1 MRSIRSAMTVFI
13 ALIIIVMGIT
23 LATISI
29 IIAGKAV
36 DMGSMGN
43 MDTLV
48 ENVASYADLKL
59 ESDLIALRTIAEFPV
74 IKEDGSLKEQAE
86 SIGQYVQNVGKNARY
101 FVLTDTTGH
110 SYTSEGVER
119 DVSKRE
125 YFQEALKGKSVISGP
140 IISAKGEPSIYGA
153 VPVRGYD
160 GNIKG
165 TIAVNI
171 DTGILKDFAAQMS
184 ISENGKAV
192 IINRSSGEILCADV
206 EEYVKNAET
215 FEHLAQ
221 TSEPGLV
228 NFAEITK
235 KMQAAQHAC
244 ELIKIYGKDYYIA
257 YTAMKTADWALAID
271 APRSDFAASVSF
283 LAELLIISS
292 VIFAVIAITVG
303 FIFATSLSRP
313 INLIYRALDSVSN
326 GNLVLDNKDDESGR
340 KLLARKDELGK
351 MGKALKKM
359 LESLTVTI
367 QHVRESAIQVRSG
380 GEQLSSS
387 SQSVSSGASEQ
398 AASTEEMSATME
410 EMTGNIRQTADNAA
424 KTSEIANM
432 AAAKAE
438 SGGEAVEEAVK
449 AVELISEKIGVIE
462 DIAGQTNMLALNAA
476 IEAAR
481 AGEAGKGFAVVAS
494 EVRKLAERSQAAAA
508 EISDISAKT
517 LSTAEHAGAMIKE
530 VVPGIEQTSQ
540 LVQEIASASR
550 EQDNGAQQVSTAI
563 VQLDSVVQ
571 QNASAAEEMAAMAEE
586 LSSEAQ
592 RLVKVIS
599 FFKISGDPNAESDD
613 EEVRLAE
620 EVTEKKSSV
629 AEKKAEKNPEESSS
643 ETSTVKKVEKL
654 NIKKMEKADK
664 VEESADAKKPSNP
677 PKTQVKKA
685 GEKQKPPANPP
696 AGTAASKS
704 ESGGGPV
711 SGSVSRKTTADLIS
725 DADFEE
731 F

>member
-13 ALIIIVMGIT
+13 SLIIIAIGIT
-23 LATISI
+23 LTTISI
-29 IIAGKAV
+29 VIAGKAV

-48 ENVASYADLKL
+48 DNVASYADLKL

-74 IKEDGSLKEQAE
+74 VKEDGSLQNQAMQL
-86 SIGQYVQNVGKNARY
+86 SQYLKNVGKNARY
-101 FVLTDTTGH
+101 FVLADSSGH
-110 SYTSEGVER
+110 AYTSEGVER
-119 DVSKRE
+119 DIVRRE
-125 YFQEALKGKSVISGP
+125 YFQNACNGKEVVSGP
-140 IISAKGEPSIYGA
+140 ILSAKGEPSIYA
-153 VPVRGYD
+153 SVPVKGYD
-160 GNIKG
+160 GKIKG
-165 TIAVNI
+165 VLAVNI

-184 ISENGKAV
+184 ISENGKSV
-192 IINRSSGEILCADV
+192 IIDRASGAILCSDI

-221 TSEPGLV
+221 TSQSGLV
-228 NFAEITK
+228 NFAAVTK
-235 KMQAAQHAC
+235 KMQAGQHGC
-244 ELIKIYGKDYYIA
+244 ELIKIYGKDYYVA
-257 YTAMKTADWALAID
+257 YTSMKKADWALAID
-271 APRSDFAASVSF
+271 APRSDFAGSVSF
-283 LAELLIISS
+283 LAELLSISC
-292 VIFAVIAITVG
+292 VIFAVVSIVIG

-313 INLIYRALDSVSN
+313 INLIYRVLDSVAN
-326 GNLVLDNKDDESGR
+326 GNLILDKNDDER
-340 KLLARKDELGK
+340 RKKLLTRKDELGK
-351 MGKALKKM
+351 MGKSLQKM
-359 LESLTVTI
+359 LESLTATI
-367 QHVRESAIQVRSG
+367 QHVREAAIQVRSG
-380 GEQLSSS
+380 GEQLSIS

-410 EMTGNIRQTADNAA
+410 EMTGNIRQTANNAG

-438 SGGEAVEEAVK
+438 AGGEAVQEAVK
-449 AVELISEKIGVIE
+449 AVEMISEKIGVIE

-494 EVRKLAERSQAAAA
+494 EVRKLAERSQSAAA

-540 LVQEIASASR
+540 LVQEIATASR

-563 VQLDSVVQ
+563 VQMDSVVQ

-599 FFKISGDPNAESDD
+599 FFKVDGDPNADSADIEAKPVDK
-613 EEVRLAE
+613 VP
-620 EVTEKKSSV
+620 EKPVSV
-629 AEKKAEKNPEESSS
+629 AEKKVETKANESPAETPA
-643 ETSTVKKVEKL
+643 VKKVEKL
-654 NIKKMEKADK
+654 NIKKIEQAEK
-664 VEESADAKKPSNP
+664 VEEKPESKKTSKPQ
-677 PKTQVKKA
+677 KMQIKKVP
-685 GEKQKPPANPP
+685 EKQAEAQPASGN
-696 AGTAASKS
+696 AAKS
-704 ESGGGPV
+704 ESGSAPV
-711 SGSVSRKTTADLIS
+711 SGSVTRKTTADLIS